1 MKLDDAKHLVRQRLI
16 DENELPEVP
25 SGWTVERLR
34 FLFSESKER
43 NGKEPVGEML
53 SVSEYYGVTPKEYDA
68 EERKRADDEIENYRV
83 VRPGQLAVNSMWLN
97 HLGLGV
103 SDHLG

>member
-16 DENELPEVP
+16 EENELPEVP
-25 SGWTVERLR
+25 AGWTVERLR

-53 SVSEYYGVTPKEYDA
+53 SVSEYHGVTPKDYDA
-68 EERKRADDEIENYRV
+68 EERGPAR
-83 VRPGQLAVNSMWLN
+83 
-97 HLGLGV
+97 
-103 SDHLG
+103 SDAQA